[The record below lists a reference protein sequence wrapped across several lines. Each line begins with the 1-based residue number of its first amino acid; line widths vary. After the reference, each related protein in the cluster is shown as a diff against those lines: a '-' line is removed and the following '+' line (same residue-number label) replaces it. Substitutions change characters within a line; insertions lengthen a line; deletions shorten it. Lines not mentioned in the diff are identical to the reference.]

1 MFFIV
6 SSYST
11 YYSVQLLF
19 TTFNNI
25 LFDYL
30 QYSPLFYTILFHY
43 YLHHSLSYYLF
54 YTFILFYVPYRY
66 KIFEKGSI
74 LGIKIKV
81 DIKLS
86 RYRVDLFIKLRS
98 INVCICRRETEV
110 ESETALTLLHAT
122 VRRVVSLYLHL
133 APSNA

>member
-1 MFFIV
+1 MFQAIPHTIPFNYYLQRSIIFCSIIYSILHYSILFYFITIYTTLFHII
-6 SSYST
+6 YST
-11 YYSVQLLF
+11 
-19 TTFNNI
+19 
-25 LFDYL
+25 
-30 QYSPLFYTILFHY
+30 
-43 YLHHSLSYYLF
+43 LH
-54 YTFILFYVPYRY
+54 TFILFYVPYRY

-98 INVCICRRETEV
+98 IKVCICRRETEV